1 MNSGRV
7 LALFLFYLLVL
18 ARLDAQP
25 FSHVSGMILD
35 ASLASVPGALVT
47 VVNEDTGLRRVTTS
61 QGDGGYVV
69 SSLQPGVYKITI
81 RKPGF
86 RTMIRFGVK
95 LMESQPARVDFKL
108 VIGSV
113 QETITVE
120 GSAPLFNTEEASVG
134 TIVGRDE
141 VEHLP
146 LDGSGLLGLIG
157 LVPGAVV
164 TPATRGEAGQFT
176 VDGQRPNTHYFTVD
190 GASANTGVS
199 GGGSPAEATGGALP
213 GMTAFGSLDSLI
225 TPDAL
230 QEMRVQTSTSTPQ
243 FGRMPGAQ
251 VSITSR
257 SGSNEFHGSL
267 LYGFRNEALDANDWF
282 ANRHGDPRAPLRLQD
297 FSGGLGG
304 PLWRNHTFFFISYE
318 GMRLQQPFIWVQ
330 PVPTL
335 AAQDKFL
342 FLGQSL
348 TESFPCA

>member
-1 MNSGRV
+1 MNFGRV
-7 LALFLFYLLVL
+7 LALFLFYLVVL
-18 ARLDAQP
+18 ARLHAQP
-25 FSHVSGMILD
+25 YSHLSGIILD
-35 ASLASVPGALVT
+35 ASLASVPGAMVT
-47 VVNEDTGLRRVTTS
+47 VVNEDTGLRRVAIS
-61 QGDGGYVV
+61 QSDGGYAVFSV
-69 SSLQPGVYKITI
+69 QPGVYKITV

-95 LMESQPARVDFKL
+95 LTESQPARVDFKL

-120 GSAPLFNTEEASVG
+120 GSAPLFNTEEASVS
-134 TIVGRDE
+134 TVVGRDE
-141 VEHLP
+141 VDHLP

-213 GMTAFGSLDSLI
+213 GMTAFGSLDSLV

-243 FGRMPGAQ
+243 FGRMPGA
-251 VSITSR
+251 
-257 SGSNEFHGSL
+257 SL
-267 LYGFRNEALDANDWF
+267 VNQ
-282 ANRHGDPRAPLRLQD
+282 PLRLE
-297 FSGGLGG
+297 
-304 PLWRNHTFFFISYE
+304 RISRISAV
-318 GMRLQQPFIWVQ
+318 RLP
-330 PVPTL
+330 
-335 AAQDKFL
+335 
-342 FLGQSL
+342 
-348 TESFPCA
+348 